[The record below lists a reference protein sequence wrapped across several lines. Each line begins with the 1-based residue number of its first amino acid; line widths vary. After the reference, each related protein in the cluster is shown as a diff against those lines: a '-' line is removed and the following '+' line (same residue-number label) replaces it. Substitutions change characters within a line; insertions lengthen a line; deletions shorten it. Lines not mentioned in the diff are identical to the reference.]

1 MLLPFSKMGLY
12 LRVSLGNGY
21 VPLIHMGRRAI
32 INVCMA
38 RISEWE
44 RAVAP
49 PSSPDLFATSIM
61 IIEF

>member
-21 VPLIHMGRRAI
+21 VPLIHMGRRAL

-38 RISEWE
+38 RIAEWE
-44 RAVAP
+44 RPVVP
-49 PSSPDLFATSIM
+49 PSTPYLFATSII
-61 IIEF
+61 IIEV